1 MNYRTSGNLSKGL
14 KITDN
19 EIYMIK
25 DYNIKRVHDIIK
37 NSVSA
42 KPTYECEVYI
52 LLHYYQIQVDSD
64 LDNNNKSIIDSMKS
78 TRELFDQIYNIQS
91 TKKSFQNKL
100 ECKYKYICFNE
111 GNAKITN

>member
-52 LLHYYQIQVDSD
+52 LLHYY
-64 LDNNNKSIIDSMKS
+64 
-78 TRELFDQIYNIQS
+78 
-91 TKKSFQNKL
+91 
-100 ECKYKYICFNE
+100 
-111 GNAKITN
+111 